1 MGMTTAALVTMAVG
15 TAIAAGA
22 GTYSAVDSRKAAKA
36 SEKAGK
42 NATLASAMANGKA
55 EAKENANLR
64 AIGDAQ
70 AKEAENLALE
80 DAKKLSRRKSGVNS
94 SYTAATDGSGAGMMK
109 GTTLSPIGGG
119 DTGAIAGV

>member
-22 GTYSAVDSRKAAKA
+22 GTYSAIDSHKAAKA
-36 SEKAGK
+36 SAKASE
-42 NATLASAMANGKA
+42 NATLASAQTTGKA
-55 EAKENANLR
+55 EAKENANIQ
-64 AIGDAQ
+64 AANDAT
-70 AKEAENLALE
+70 AKEAETLALE
-80 DAKKLSRRKSGVNS
+80 DAKKLSRKKRGVNS

-119 DTGAIAGV
+119 DTSAAGGV